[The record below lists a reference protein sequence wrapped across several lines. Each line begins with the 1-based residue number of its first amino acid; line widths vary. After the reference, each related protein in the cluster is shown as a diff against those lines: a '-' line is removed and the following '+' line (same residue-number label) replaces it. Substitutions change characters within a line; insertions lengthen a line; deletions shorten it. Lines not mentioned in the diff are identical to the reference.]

1 MIREYTAT
9 GATVEEAIENAC
21 RELGVSPLDVRFSGF
36 PKRDFLRKF
45 SPRCGSPFSRTTS
58 F

>member
-21 RELGVSPLDVRFSGF
+21 RELGVSPLDVTPEILRLPKKGF
-36 PKRDFLRKF
+36 FKKVLGEVRISVQSDD
-45 SPRCGSPFSRTTS
+45 
-58 F
+58 